1 MDPKKYYDNAILDTL
16 YNINMG
22 FIDIDNNLVAEI
34 DDIDDLNE
42 LNFKIKTLK

>member
-1 MDPKKYYDNAILDTL
+1 MNPKKYYDNAILDTL
-16 YNINMG
+16 CNINMG
-22 FIDIDNNLVAEI
+22 FIDIDNSLVAEI

>member
-1 MDPKKYYDNAILDTL
+1 
-16 YNINMG
+16 MG
-22 FIDIDNNLVAEI
+22 FIDIDNSLVAEI